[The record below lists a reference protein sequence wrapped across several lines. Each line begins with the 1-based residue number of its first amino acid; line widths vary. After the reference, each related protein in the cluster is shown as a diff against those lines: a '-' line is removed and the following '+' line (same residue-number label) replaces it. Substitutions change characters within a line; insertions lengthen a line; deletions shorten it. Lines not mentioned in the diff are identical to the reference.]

1 MGVVDEGIKS
11 GGQTVK
17 VRFMDRIRALSY
29 GKPKKL
35 AFKIPF
41 AYFLVILLTVG
52 FSYLVLNQI
61 AANSAQKKI
70 NEASLQT
77 ITSIRTNVDL
87 MIENVNNYSKMIFSD
102 HNLQNLLRQ
111 GDVYANLP
119 TQSKVS
125 AYLYNLMQAVP
136 IIDSVH
142 IYDNSG
148 HRFSVATQ
156 ELPAYIE
163 ANIEDAP
170 WYEEVVNN
178 KGRYILRL
186 NNGTGAA
193 GNADGNTVSFIRLI
207 RDIDNTAPLGV
218 LVINIKDE
226 AFVQAYSNLLNGS
239 SMQIAILDENNR
251 TIVADST
258 DEQSGAVF
266 NELLHANKAMLEEQ
280 FQQSDSGYLPM
291 HFGSRQYT
299 VSYLSG
305 GPYNWKFVS
314 VSPNNSMEPR
324 NQSLVLLA
332 LVLLIVNGSIFFISS
347 FIISRS
353 IIKPIQKLLRA
364 MNKAPSGIFMKV
376 NAEQNSYEL
385 EQLYH
390 GYNHMIERIDQLL
403 KRVVEEQKTI
413 RKAELNALQSQIKP
427 HFLYN
432 TLDSITSLALS
443 GDNEQVCDLI
453 EALGSYYRLSVS
465 KGQDVITVGE
475 EIEMVR
481 NYLKIQGVR
490 YQDVFETRFEVQE
503 DCNPVPIPKL
513 VLQPLVENSLYHGI
527 RPKGTKGIIR
537 IRAFQE
543 NGAVKISISDDG
555 VGMSPEEIA
564 QILHTERQGQI
575 KSFGLW
581 GTMERLRIFYE
592 DKDVFHMESEPG
604 KGTTITLIIPNG
616 VDSPWK
622 NERF

>member
-1 MGVVDEGIKS
+1 MES
-11 GGQTVK
+11 
-17 VRFMDRIRALSY
+17 IRSLSY

-41 AYFLVILLTVG
+41 VYFLVILLTVG

-61 AANSAQKKI
+61 SASSAQKKI

-77 ITSIRTNVDL
+77 VTSIRTNVDL

-102 HNLQNLLRQ
+102 RNLQNLLRQ
-111 GDVYANLP
+111 GDVYANLQA
-119 TQSKVS
+119 QSKVS

-142 IYDNSG
+142 IYDNEG
-148 HRFSVATQ
+148 HRFTVATQ
-156 ELPAYIE
+156 ELPTYMEVDIK
-163 ANIEDAP
+163 DAP
-170 WYEEVVNN
+170 WYDQVVNN

-186 NNGTGAA
+186 DNRRWPVET
-193 GNADGNTVSFIRLI
+193 ADGNIVSFIRLI

-218 LVINIKDE
+218 LVIDIKDD
-226 AFVQAYSNLLNGS
+226 ALVQAYSKLLNGNS
-239 SMQIAILDENNR
+239 LQIAILDENNQ

-258 DEQSGAVF
+258 DEQGGVVLH
-266 NELLHANKAMLEEQ
+266 ELLDTNKTMLEEQ
-280 FQQSDSGYLPM
+280 FRRSDSGYLTM
-291 HFGSRQYT
+291 HFGSRTYT
-299 VSYLSG
+299 VTYLSG
-305 GPYNWKFVS
+305 GANNWKFVS
-314 VSPNNSMEPR
+314 ISPHNSMESR

-332 LVLLIVNGSIFFISS
+332 LLLLIINGIIFFVSS
-347 FIISRS
+347 FVISRS

-364 MNKAPSGIFMKV
+364 MNKAPSGNFMKV
-376 NAEQNSYEL
+376 NAEQNSFEL
-385 EQLYH
+385 EQLYN
-390 GYNHMIERIDQLL
+390 GYNQMIEQIDQLL
-403 KRVVEEQKTI
+403 KRVIEEQKTI

-481 NYLKIQGVR
+481 NYLKIQSVR
-490 YQDVFETRFEVQE
+490 YQDVFEAQFEVEE
-503 DCNPVPIPKL
+503 DCSQTPIPKL

-527 RPKGTKGIIR
+527 RPKGTKGVIR
-537 IRAFQE
+537 ISIK
-543 NGAVKISISDDG
+543 NVDGSTKISISDDG
-555 VGMSPEEIA
+555 IGMSREEIE
-564 QILHTERQGQI
+564 QILFTERQGQI

-581 GTMERLRIFYE
+581 GTMERLRIFY
-592 DKDVFHMESEPG
+592 DDRDVFHIESEPG
-604 KGTTITLIIPNG
+604 TGTNITLILPNG

-622 NERF
+622 I

>member
-1 MGVVDEGIKS
+1 MKARLMES
-11 GGQTVK
+11 
-17 VRFMDRIRALSY
+17 IRSLSY

-41 AYFLVILLTVG
+41 VYFLVILLTVG

-61 AANSAQKKI
+61 SASSAQKKI

-77 ITSIRTNVDL
+77 VTSIRTNVDL

-102 HNLQNLLRQ
+102 RNLQNLLRQ
-111 GDVYANLP
+111 GDVYANLQA
-119 TQSKVS
+119 QSKVS

-142 IYDNSG
+142 IYDNEG
-148 HRFSVATQ
+148 HRFTVATQ
-156 ELPAYIE
+156 ELPTYMEVDIK
-163 ANIEDAP
+163 DAP
-170 WYEEVVNN
+170 WYDQVVNN

-186 NNGTGAA
+186 DNRRWPVET
-193 GNADGNTVSFIRLI
+193 ADGNIVSFIRLI

-218 LVINIKDE
+218 LVIDIKDD
-226 AFVQAYSNLLNGS
+226 ALVQAYSKLLNGNS
-239 SMQIAILDENNR
+239 LQIAILDENNQ

-258 DEQSGAVF
+258 DEQGGVVLH
-266 NELLHANKAMLEEQ
+266 ELLDTNKTMLEEQ
-280 FQQSDSGYLPM
+280 FRRSDSGYLTM
-291 HFGSRQYT
+291 HFGSRTYT
-299 VSYLSG
+299 VTYLSG
-305 GPYNWKFVS
+305 GANNWKFVS
-314 VSPNNSMEPR
+314 ISPHNSMESR

-332 LVLLIVNGSIFFISS
+332 LLLLIINGIIFFVSS
-347 FIISRS
+347 FVISRS

-364 MNKAPSGIFMKV
+364 MNKAPSGNFMKV
-376 NAEQNSYEL
+376 NAEQNSFEL
-385 EQLYH
+385 EQLYN
-390 GYNHMIERIDQLL
+390 GYNQMIEQIDQLL
-403 KRVVEEQKTI
+403 KRVIEEQKTI

-481 NYLKIQGVR
+481 NYLKIQSVR
-490 YQDVFETRFEVQE
+490 YQDVFEAQFEVEE
-503 DCNPVPIPKL
+503 DCSQTPIPKL

-527 RPKGTKGIIR
+527 RPKGTKGVIR
-537 IRAFQE
+537 ISIK
-543 NGAVKISISDDG
+543 NVDGSTKISISDDG
-555 VGMSPEEIA
+555 IGMSREEIE
-564 QILHTERQGQI
+564 QILFTERQGQI

-581 GTMERLRIFYE
+581 GTMERLRIFY
-592 DKDVFHMESEPG
+592 DDRDVFHIESEPG
-604 KGTTITLIIPNG
+604 TGTNITLILPNG

-622 NERF
+622 I

>member
-1 MGVVDEGIKS
+1 MKARLMES
-11 GGQTVK
+11 
-17 VRFMDRIRALSY
+17 VRSLSY
-29 GKPKKL
+29 GRPKKL

-77 ITSIRTNVDL
+77 VTSIRTNVDL

-102 HNLQNLLRQ
+102 RNLQNLLRQ
-111 GDVYANLP
+111 GDVYANLQ

-142 IYDNSG
+142 IYDNAG
-148 HRFSVATQ
+148 HRFTVATQ
-156 ELPAYIE
+156 ELPTYMEVDIK
-163 ANIEDAP
+163 DAP
-170 WYEEVVNN
+170 WYDQVVSN

-186 NNGTGAA
+186 DNRRWPAET
-193 GNADGNTVSFIRLI
+193 ADGNIVAFIRMI

-218 LVINIKDE
+218 LVIDIKDD
-226 AFVQAYSNLLNGS
+226 ALVQAYSNLLNGS
-239 SMQIAILDENNR
+239 SLQIAILDENNQ

-258 DEQSGAVF
+258 DESSDAVF
-266 NELLHANKAMLEEQ
+266 HELLDTNKAILEEQ
-280 FQQSDSGYLPM
+280 FQRSDSGYLTM
-291 HFGSRQYT
+291 HLGSRTYT
-299 VSYLSG
+299 VTYLSG
-305 GPYNWKFVS
+305 GAYNWKFVS
-314 VSPNNSMEPR
+314 ISPHNSMESR

-332 LVLLIVNGSIFFISS
+332 LVLLIINGTIFFVSS
-347 FIISRS
+347 FVISRS

-364 MNKAPSGIFMKV
+364 MNKAPSGNFMKV
-376 NAEQNSYEL
+376 NAEQNSFEL
-385 EQLYH
+385 DQLYN
-390 GYNHMIERIDQLL
+390 GYNQMIEQIDQLL
-403 KRVVEEQKTI
+403 KRVIEEQKTI

-475 EIEMVR
+475 EIEVVR
-481 NYLKIQGVR
+481 NYLKIQSVR
-490 YQDVFETRFEVQE
+490 YPDVFEARFEVEE
-503 DCNPVPIPKL
+503 DCSQTPIPKL

-527 RPKGTKGIIR
+527 RPKGTKGVIR
-537 IRAFQE
+537 IRVKNAD
-543 NGAVKISISDDG
+543 GSVKISISDNG
-555 VGMSPEEIA
+555 IGMSQEEIE
-564 QILHTERQGQI
+564 QILFTERQGQI

-592 DKDVFHMESEPG
+592 DRDVFHMESEPG
-604 KGTTITLIIPNG
+604 TGTTITLILPNG
-616 VDSPWK
+616 ADSPWK
-622 NERF
+622 S

>member
-1 MGVVDEGIKS
+1 M
-11 GGQTVK
+11 
-17 VRFMDRIRALSY
+17 RAQLRETLSTIY

-35 AFKIPF
+35 AFKIPS

-102 HNLQNLLRQ
+102 RNLQDLLRQ
-111 GDVYANLP
+111 GDVYANLQ

-125 AYLYNLMQAVP
+125 SYLYNLMQAVP

-142 IYDNSG
+142 IYDNGG

-156 ELPAYIE
+156 EMPTYME
-163 ANIEDAP
+163 ANIKDAP
-170 WYEEVVNN
+170 WYDQVLSNQG
-178 KGRYILRL
+178 KYILRL
-186 NNGTGAA
+186 DSRGGEGATG
-193 GNADGNTVSFIRLI
+193 GNIISFIRLI
-207 RDIDNTAPLGV
+207 RDLDNTAPLGV
-218 LVINIKDE
+218 LVIEIKDD
-226 AFVQAYSNLLNGS
+226 ALVQAYSNLLS
-239 SMQIAILDENNR
+239 ETSLQIAILDEHHR

-258 DEQSGAVF
+258 DEPGRSAIF
-266 NELLHANKAMLEEQ
+266 ELLNTYRVLLEEQ
-280 FQQSDSGYLPM
+280 FEQSDSGNLTV
-291 HFGSRQYT
+291 HLGSLKYT
-299 VSYLSG
+299 VTYLSG
-305 GPYNWKFVS
+305 GAYNWKFVS
-314 VSPNNSMEPR
+314 LSPHKNMEFR

-332 LVLLIVNGSIFFISS
+332 LGLLIINGTIFFVSS
-347 FIISRS
+347 FVISRS

-364 MNKAPSGIFMKV
+364 MNRAPSGNFMKV
-376 NAEQNSYEL
+376 SAERNSYEM

-390 GYNHMIERIDQLL
+390 GYNQMIEQIDQLL
-403 KRVVEEQKTI
+403 KRVIEEQKTI
-413 RKAELNALQSQIKP
+413 RRAELNALQSQIKP

-443 GDNEQVCDLI
+443 GDNEQVCELI
-453 EALGSYYRLSVS
+453 EALGTYYRLSVS
-465 KGQDVITVGE
+465 KGQDVITVSE

-481 NYLKIQGVR
+481 NYLKIQSVR
-490 YQDVFETRFEVQE
+490 YDNVFEAQFEVDRE
-503 DCNPVPIPKL
+503 CAMIPIPKL

-537 IRAFQE
+537 ISAKSADS
-543 NGAVKISISDDG
+543 AVVITISDDG
-555 VGMSPEEIA
+555 VGMSKEEIEE
-564 QILHTERQGQI
+564 ILLTERQGQI

-581 GTMERLRIFYE
+581 GTKERLRIFY
-592 DKDVFHMESEPG
+592 DDRDVLHIDSEPG
-604 KGTTITLIIPNG
+604 VGTTITLTLPNG

-622 NERF
+622 N